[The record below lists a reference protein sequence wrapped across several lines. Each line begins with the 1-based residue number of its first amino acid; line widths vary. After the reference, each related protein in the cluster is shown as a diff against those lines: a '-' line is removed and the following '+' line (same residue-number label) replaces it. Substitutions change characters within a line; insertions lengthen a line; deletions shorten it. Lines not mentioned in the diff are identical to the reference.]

1 MPADPE
7 PPETLSTLPT
17 CTSSYPR
24 RAFAAEESW
33 PWPRHRIEP
42 VPAANR
48 LQHSEHPLLPGLM
61 PSVATVHFAEVPVPL
76 SCSPTVLLGCEAAR
90 SVRTRQSS
98 SDSSFGQPG

>member
-7 PPETLSTLPT
+7 LPETLSTLPT

-33 PWPRHRIEP
+33 PWRRHHIEP

-48 LQHSEHPLLPGLM
+48 SQHSEHPLLPGLM
-61 PSVATVHFAEVPVPL
+61 PSVATVRFAEALVQL
-76 SCSPTVLLGCEAAR
+76 LCSPTALLGCEAAR
-90 SVRTRQSS
+90 SVRTQQSS
-98 SDSSFGQPG
+98 WDSSFGQSG